1 MFANRFLAQRQQ
13 QAKRFRPSRRMFLAG
28 SAAAGAG
35 LTIGFAVPGAK
46 AQAPAA
52 AAAAVNPF
60 GAYVRIGAD
69 NIVTVYSMQFD
80 MGQGAYFGIATL
92 VAEELD
98 ASHAQLRAV
107 GVSGNSALYGN
118 VVTGG
123 AFQLTGSSTSM
134 LTAWDR
140 YRRAG
145 AIARAMLVSAT
156 ARAWNVPASEIT
168 VKDGTLFHAPS
179 GRGATFG
186 QMADAAAA
194 EPVPQTVSLKAPG
207 QWTRIGNPSYRRI
220 DSAEKT
226 NGKQQFTIDV
236 RLPGMLIAVP
246 VHAPVFGGKLKSF
259 DATAAKAVAGV
270 VDVVTTSRGLAVL
283 ATNTWAARQG
293 ADAIKAE
300 WDTTGAE
307 TRSSDAILAEYRARV
322 AEPGAHVA
330 ASRGNAEAALAGAAR
345 VIEASYEF
353 PYLAHAALEPLNA
366 VVRRQGDIV
375 EIWGGH
381 QLPDLY
387 AGLAAQALGIAPA
400 NIRMHVMK
408 TGGGFGRRAVTDGDV
423 VVEAAEIAKAIGFR
437 APVKLQWP
445 REVDMAGG
453 RYRPMMVHK
462 LRVGLDAA
470 GNIAGWHHRLVGQAI
485 LLGTPFESFTVK
497 NGVDATSVEGTADTL
512 YAIRDMHVEVTNMAS
527 PVPVLWWRSVGHT
540 HTAYVMETMIDEI
553 AAATGK
559 DPLALRRQLLAAH
572 PRHLAALNLAA
583 TRAGWGSALPAGR
596 FRGLAVHESF
606 GTSIAMVAEI
616 SLGSGNS
623 FKVERIVAGV
633 ACGTAINPDNVRAQV
648 EGAVGF
654 GLGAI
659 LREGVTFESG
669 RVVDTN
675 YDGYRPLRIDEMPK
689 VEVHIVASTATPTG
703 IGEPG
708 VPPVGPAIANAL
720 AAATGKR
727 VRLLPF
733 EKGLST

>member
-1 MFANRFLAQRQQ
+1 MFANRFLAQRQLGT
-13 QAKRFRPSRRMFLAG
+13 KRFRPSRRMFLAG
-28 SAAAGAG
+28 TAAAGAG
-35 LTIGFAVPGAK
+35 LTIGFAVPGAN
-46 AQAPAA
+46 AQAPA

-60 GAYVRIGAD
+60 GAHIRIGTD
-69 NIVTVYSMQFD
+69 NTVTVLSAHMD

-98 ASHAQLRAV
+98 AARSQLRVEGA
-107 GVSGNSALYGN
+107 SGNLAAYGN
-118 VVTGG
+118 VAWGGFAQGTGG
-123 AFQLTGSSTSM
+123 STAMASS
-134 LTAWDR
+134 WER

-145 AIARAMLVSAT
+145 AICRAMLVSAA
-156 ARAWNVPASEIT
+156 ARAWNVPANEIA
-168 VKDGTLFHAPS
+168 VKDGTLFHGPS

-186 QMADAAAA
+186 AMADAAAA

-207 QWTRIGNPSYRRI
+207 QWTRIGNPAYRRL
-220 DSAEKT
+220 DSADKST
-226 NGKQQFTIDV
+226 GKQQFTIDV

-259 DATAAKAVAGV
+259 DAAAAKAVAGV

-283 ATNTWAARQG
+283 ATNTWAARTG
-293 ADAIKAE
+293 AEAIKAE
-300 WDTTGAE
+300 WDQTGAE
-307 TRSSDAILAEYRARV
+307 TRSSDAILASYRARV
-322 AEPGAHVA
+322 DAAGEHVA
-330 ASRGNAEAALAGAAR
+330 ASRGNADAALGRATR
-345 VIEASYEF
+345 TLEATYEF

-381 QLPDLY
+381 QIPDLY
-387 AGLAAQALGIAPA
+387 AGLAAQALGMSPA

-437 APVKLQWP
+437 APVKLQWT
-445 REVDMAGG
+445 RETDMAGG
-453 RYRPMMVHK
+453 RYRPAAVHK

-470 GNIAGWHHRLVGQAI
+470 GNIAGWQHRIAAQSI
-485 LLGTPFESFTVK
+485 LIGTPFEGGLVK
-497 NGVDATSVEGTADTL
+497 NGVDATSVEGAADTL
-512 YAIRDMHVEVTNMAS
+512 YALPDLRVEITNMVS

-553 AAATGK
+553 AAATAK
-559 DPLALRRQLLAAH
+559 DPVALRRQLLAGH
-572 PRHLAALNLAA
+572 PRHLAAIDLAA
-583 TRAGWGSALPAGR
+583 ARAGWGTPLPAGR
-596 FRGLAVHESF
+596 FRGFAAHESF
-606 GTSIAMVAEI
+606 GTSVGMVAEI
-616 SLGSGNS
+616 SMGAGNA

-659 LREGVTFESG
+659 LREGVTLDGG

-689 VEVHIVASTATPTG
+689 VEVHIVASTAAPTG